1 MFVKVQ
7 TRIGSLREESRL
19 AAWLYQITR
28 NAIIDYY
35 RAVQPTQAVPETMAS
50 DESELTNNARQEIE
64 GCLEPMIQGPPDK
77 Y

>member
-35 RAVQPTQAVPETMAS
+35 RAVRPAEAVPETLTT
-50 DESELTNNARQEIE
+50 DEPELTDNARQEIE